1 MNRAVKT
8 QNGFTLI
15 ELMLAMTFISVLLLA
30 IAMTIIQVGAIYNKG
45 MALKDINQSG
55 RSISDDMSRT
65 VAASEAFSLTTD
77 YVTGPDG
84 GRVCLGSYSYVWNFA
99 KSFPNN
105 ANLTWYEGDLTK
117 SVPNRTEI
125 HLVKVPDAG
134 KIYCQKDGTG
144 ALSYKSVR
152 LIDTPQ
158 AQELIPSGDH
168 TLGIEQLTLTTTA
181 APADTAYDP
190 ATNERLYNLT
200 YVLGTGNISAMNNTQ
215 TACLPPGSANSDVTY
230 CNVEQFSLVLR
241 AGNRVN

>member
-1 MNRAVKT
+1 MNHVDKT
-8 QNGFTLI
+8 HKGFTLI

-45 MALKDINQSG
+45 VALKDINQSG
-55 RSISDDMSRT
+55 RGISDDISRT

-77 YVTGPDG
+77 YVTGTDG
-84 GRVCLGSYSYVWNFA
+84 GRVCLGSYSYIWNYA
-99 KSFPNN
+99 KSFPNGSG
-105 ANLTWYEGDLTK
+105 LTWNQNDTTK
-117 SVPNRTEI
+117 GTQL

-134 KIYCQKDGTG
+134 KIYCQEDGTG
-144 ALSYKSVR
+144 ALSYPYIRTADVAQS
-152 LIDTPQ
+152 
-158 AQELIPSGDH
+158 QELIPSGDH
-168 TLGIEQLTLTTTA
+168 SLGIEQLTLSTTTG
-181 APADTAYDP
+181 PNDTAYDP
-190 ATNERLYNLT
+190 ATNERLYALT